1 MLFPLRDPKISLLTE
16 RAACG
21 KISTVALKVG
31 GSMLGTI
38 VNSVAII
45 VGGGIGVLLKKGL
58 PKKMADTLMIGLG
71 LCTLYIGISGCLAGE
86 NTLVLIVSMVVGTII
101 GEAIDLDDKI
111 NKLGNFLE
119 RKFAGKKNDASVQK
133 VSLAEGFVTSSLLFC
148 VGAMAI
154 VGSLQSGLTGNHETL
169 YAKSV
174 LDFVAAIIF
183 ASTLG
188 AGVMLSASLLF
199 VYQGSIT
206 LLAQFI
212 EPYLT
217 DPVIAEMNCV
227 GNVIIIGLAMNMLGI
242 SKFKVMNF
250 VPAIFLPI
258 VLCPLFG

>member
-1 MLFPLRDPKISLLTE
+1 
-16 RAACG
+16 
-21 KISTVALKVG
+21 
-31 GSMLGTI
+31 MLGTL
-38 VNSVAII
+38 VNSAAIVI
-45 VGGGIGVLLKKGL
+45 GGAIGLLLKKGL

-71 LCTLYIGISGCLAGE
+71 LCTLYIGISGCLAGK
-86 NTLVLIVSMVVGTII
+86 NTLVLIVSMVIGTIV

-111 NKLGNFLE
+111 NKLGKFLE
-119 RKFAGKKNDASVQK
+119 KKFSGKKENGETDVSVPAQK

-169 YAKSV
+169 FAKSTI
-174 LDFVAAIIF
+174 DGVAAIIF

-206 LLAQFI
+206 LLARFV
-212 EPYLT
+212 EPFLT

-227 GNVIIIGLAMNMLGI
+227 GNVIIIGVAMNMLGI
-242 SKFKVMNF
+242 SKFKVMNL

-258 VLCPLFG
+258 LLCRVL